1 MKYSFEKYPFSP
13 ILGWSISRYELFN
26 KCRRQYY
33 YMYYGKYCKAVP
45 VYKINQLKEMTS
57 VPLEIG
63 NVIHDVLEAFLR
75 RLQKSDERI
84 DETRFFEYAEK
95 CTRQY
100 FSEKQFIELYYG
112 YNDALSMEYVLDKIK
127 LCLDNFITSSCFNW
141 IFMAALHDKENWIIE
156 PEGYGETR
164 LNGCKVYCKMD
175 FLLPVDGCIHI
186 LDWKT
191 GKRDEQKHTLQLIG
205 YAAAAAALFKVEWK
219 NILPRI
225 VYLSPEFDEFSITVG
240 DAERDRFY
248 ELIAA
253 QTNEMYDLCSNVE
266 NNIPKDIEAFPMQ
279 PSPTLCKQCKFRE
292 LCFPDFRL
300 VTPSTETEL
309 F

>member
-1 MKYSFEKYPFSP
+1 MKYSFEKYPFTP

-26 KCRRQYY
+26 KCKRQYY
-33 YMYYGKYCKAVP
+33 YTYYGKYCKDVP
-45 VYKINQLKEMTS
+45 LHKINQLKEMTS

-84 DETRFFEYAEK
+84 DEKRFFEYAEK
-95 CTRQY
+95 NARQY
-100 FSEKQFIELYYG
+100 FAEKQFIELYYG
-112 YNDALSMEYVLDKIK
+112 YERALSMEYVIDKINS
-127 LCLDNFITSSCFNW
+127 CLNNFINSSCFNW
-141 IFMAALHDKENWIIE
+141 IFMAALHDRENWIIE

-164 LNGCKVYCKMD
+164 LNGFKVYCKMD

-191 GKRDEQKHTLQLIG
+191 GKRDEVKHGLQLTG
-205 YAAAAAALFKVEWK
+205 YAAAAAALFKAEWK

-225 VYLSPEFDEFSITVG
+225 IYLYPEFDEFSISVG
-240 DAERDRFY
+240 NSEQEKFY
-248 ELIAA
+248 RLIEE
-253 QTNEMYDLCSNVE
+253 QTHEMYALCSDVE
-266 NNIPKDIEAFPMQ
+266 RNTPLDLSSFPLQ

-292 LCFPDFRL
+292 LCFPDFR
-300 VTPSTETEL
+300 TTSKSSDGDL